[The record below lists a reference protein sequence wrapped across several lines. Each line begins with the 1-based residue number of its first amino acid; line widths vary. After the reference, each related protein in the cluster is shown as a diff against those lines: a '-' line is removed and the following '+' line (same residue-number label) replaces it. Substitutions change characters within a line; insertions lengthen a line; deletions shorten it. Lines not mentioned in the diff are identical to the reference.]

1 MIRELPA
8 WQLCPLPKARL
19 WSPGARG
26 SCRYRAQRPIEV
38 VLLRLDQ
45 VNGAALLGANM
56 GDTVAHRAAAN
67 DGYNLDA
74 IVYNVVLE
82 FSST

>member
-1 MIRELPA
+1 MNA
-8 WQLCPLPKARL
+8 AQ
-19 WSPGARG
+19 RG
-26 SCRYRAQRPIEV
+26 SFVRFRKRAFGVVNAELLVDGLARPIEL

-74 IVYNVVLE
+74 HSI
-82 FSST
+82 